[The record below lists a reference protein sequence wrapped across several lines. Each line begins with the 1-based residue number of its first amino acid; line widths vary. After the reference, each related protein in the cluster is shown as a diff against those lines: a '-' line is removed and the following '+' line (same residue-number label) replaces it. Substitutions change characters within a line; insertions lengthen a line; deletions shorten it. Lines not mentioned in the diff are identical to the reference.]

1 MTLKILSKKLILHVS
16 KKVKEERMDIIDL
29 VKSRRSVRKF
39 KPDPVPDDVVM
50 KLLEAARWA
59 PSWANTQCWEFV
71 VVKDPKIKAELSETL
86 VPPRN
91 PAKSAVANAPVVIAA
106 LGRKGVSGFYR
117 GSAVTNKGDWFM
129 FDVALAV
136 QNLVLEA
143 HALGLGTVIVGAL
156 DFEKASKILN
166 VPPNVELVA
175 LIPVGYPDESPQA
188 PPRKRLSDMVYRDVY
203 GNKMIA
209 GQ

>member
-1 MTLKILSKKLILHVS
+1 LSTS
-16 KKVKEERMDIIDL
+16 KEVKEILMDIIDL
-29 VKSRRSVRKF
+29 IKSRRSVRKL
-39 KPDPVPDDVVM
+39 KPDPVPDEVLM

-59 PSWANTQCWEFV
+59 PSWANTQCWEFI

-91 PAKSAVANAPVVIAA
+91 PAKNVVANAPVVIAA

-117 GSAVTNKGDWFM
+117 GSAVTSKGDWLM

-143 HALGLGTVIVGAL
+143 HALGLGTVIVGAF
-156 DFEKASKILN
+156 DFEKASKILKL
-166 VPPNVELVA
+166 PSDVELVA
-175 LIPVGYPDESPQA
+175 LIPVGYPDETPQA
-188 PPRKRLSDMVYRDVY
+188 PPRKKLSDMVYRDVY
-203 GNKMIA
+203 GNRMIA
-209 GQ
+209 G

>member
-1 MTLKILSKKLILHVS
+1 
-16 KKVKEERMDIIDL
+16 MDIIDL
-29 VKSRRSVRKF
+29 IKSRRSVRKL
-39 KPDPVPDDVVM
+39 KPDPVPDEVLM

-59 PSWANTQCWEFV
+59 PSWANTQCWEFI

-91 PAKSAVANAPVVIAA
+91 PAKNVVANAPVVIAA

-117 GSAVTNKGDWFM
+117 GSAVTSKGDWLM

-143 HALGLGTVIVGAL
+143 HALGLGTVIVGAF
-156 DFEKASKILN
+156 DFEKASKILKL
-166 VPPNVELVA
+166 PSDVELVA
-175 LIPVGYPDESPQA
+175 LIPVGYPDETPQA
-188 PPRKRLSDMVYRDVY
+188 PPRKKLSDMVYRDVY
-203 GNKMIA
+203 GNRMIA
-209 GQ
+209 G

>member
-1 MTLKILSKKLILHVS
+1 
-16 KKVKEERMDIIDL
+16 MDVIDL
-29 VKSRRSVRKF
+29 IKSRRSVRKL
-39 KPDPVPDDVVM
+39 KPDPVPDEVVM

-59 PSWANTQCWEFV
+59 PSWANTQCWEFI
-71 VVKDPKIKAELSETL
+71 VVKDPKVKAELSDVL
-86 VPPRN
+86 IPPGN
-91 PAKSAVANAPVVIAA
+91 PAKNAVANAPVVIAV
-106 LGRKGVSGFYR
+106 LGKKGVSGFYR
-117 GSAVTNKGDWFM
+117 GFAVTNKGDWLM

-166 VPPNVELVA
+166 VPPDVELVA

-188 PPRKRLSDMVYRDVY
+188 PPRKKLSDMVYQDVY

-209 GQ
+209 D